1 MLLAMERN
9 EASQAAVDAACSL
22 AEKFS
27 RPLLVLHARTA
38 AEASA
43 ILNPGATT
51 LKEFGIPPNLK
62 SPVRSLVKDGNPAEA
77 ISSAIAQHHP
87 CILVAGV
94 KRSSQT
100 PGPHGTVFALL
111 ASSRV
116 PVLCVPPDG
125 KRVSQK
131 LEARVPVEI

>member
-1 MLLAMERN
+1 MERN
-9 EASQAAVDAACSL
+9 EAAGAAVDAACSL

-43 ILNPGATT
+43 ILNPPATT

-62 SPVRSLVKDGNPAEA
+62 SPVHSIVKDGNPADTIA
-77 ISSAIAQHHP
+77 SAIAQYHP

-94 KRSSQT
+94 KRSSHT
-100 PGPHGTVFALL
+100 PGPHGTAFALL
-111 ASSRV
+111 AGSRV
-116 PVLCVPPDG
+116 PVLCVPPEG

-131 LEARVPVEI
+131 LEAWVPVGI